1 MTTFKSANAETDIGD
16 FIDIKKIRRDT
27 ANTKRQINAIISQ
40 IVELAQGTTPADFE
54 HILMLTV
61 LELKKASWKEVSDE

>member
-1 MTTFKSANAETDIGD
+1 MTTTTAKAATDID
-16 FIDIKKIRRDT
+16 DLIDIEKIRQNT

-40 IVELAQGTTPADFE
+40 IVELTQGTTPADFE

>member
-1 MTTFKSANAETDIGD
+1 MTTTTAKAATDID
-16 FIDIKKIRRDT
+16 DLIDIEKIRQNT

-40 IVELAQGTTPADFE
+40 IVELTQGTTQADFE